1 MKKTIFTVLLF
12 SATLFTAYASDSTTI
27 NQVGKFKFS
36 VTTTDKNLTVLIYDS
51 NNELIHKEYL
61 NSNKLFKL
69 DSLSDGQYTIK
80 VLDWKKN
87 SLTTKTFVIK
97 SETKRD
103 LIVLN

>member
-1 MKKTIFTVLLF
+1 MKKTIFTVLLL
-12 SATLFTAYASDSTTI
+12 SATLFTANASDATTI

-87 SLTTKTFVIK
+87 SLDSKTFEIK
-97 SETKRD
+97 TETKRD

>member
-1 MKKTIFTVLLF
+1 MKKTIFTIFLLT
-12 SATLFTAYASDSTTI
+12 ATLFAANASESTSI
-27 NQVGKFKFS
+27 KQVGPLKFS

-61 NSNKLFKL
+61 NSNKLFKF

-87 SLTTKTFVIK
+87 PLDSKTFEIK
-97 SETKRD
+97 TETKKD